1 MKKMIRTIVAA
12 AAVMSLAGCKEEVRI
27 TEAEACTPLATMFFD
42 YTVND
47 AYTET
52 TLADKT
58 THEDYQFLVV
68 DLTVRNSTDS
78 TISMS
83 DADFWVSWG
92 ESEDEYDAP
101 ISAYGEDPVVEGELA
116 SVYEVSPAEE
126 VRGNLV
132 FIVPTGKDT
141 FVLKTEDYYSTSE
154 SAEPMT
160 GDTYSVTFSLGSD
173 GKMIV
178 PVTEDEKE

>member
-1 MKKMIRTIVAA
+1 
-12 AAVMSLAGCKEEVRI
+12 
-27 TEAEACTPLATMFFD
+27 
-42 YTVND
+42 
-47 AYTET
+47 
-52 TLADKT
+52 
-58 THEDYQFLVV
+58 
-68 DLTVRNSTDS
+68 
-78 TISMS
+78 MS

-92 ESEDEYDAP
+92 EGEDEYDAP
-101 ISAYGEDPVVEGELA
+101 ISAYGEDPVVEGELE

-132 FIVPTGKDT
+132 FIVPSGKDT
-141 FVLKTEDYYSTSE
+141 YTLKTEDYYSTSE

-178 PVTEDEKE
+178 PVTEDEEE